1 MKISK
6 QGTFAALSMCAAS
19 ALTPA
24 AQAAAA
30 DNSSVPVPVNVPLES
45 VETALP
51 VAEAPT
57 VFATVPSSPL
67 TTPTLPPLMQDER
80 VTVPAVPELGAILDS
95 PALTAEAPVPGLDGT
110 AAQLSTGSE
119 ALRTT
124 TPALS
129 ADLPLTNPATS
140 DTGFTD
146 LTTPGARLTTP
157 TVQGERSALVDL
169 VNEDGDSQL
178 PNALGTA
185 TNLLGTA
192 MPTL

>member
-19 ALTPA
+19 ALAPA

-30 DNSSVPVPVNVPLES
+30 DNSSVPVPVDVPLES

-51 VAEAPT
+51 VADAPT

-67 TTPTLPPLMQDER
+67 TTPTMPPLMQDER
-80 VTVPAVPELGAILDS
+80 VTVPAVPALGAVLDS

-119 ALRTT
+119 ALHTV

-129 ADLPLTNPATS
+129 ADLPLTNPARS
-140 DTGFTD
+140 SSGFTD
-146 LTTPGARLTTP
+146 VTTPGARLTTP
-157 TVQGERSALVDL
+157 TVQGERTARVDL
-169 VNEDGDSQL
+169 VNEEGDSQL
-178 PNALGTA
+178 PDALGTA
-185 TNLLGTA
+185 TALLDSTV
-192 MPTL
+192 PTL